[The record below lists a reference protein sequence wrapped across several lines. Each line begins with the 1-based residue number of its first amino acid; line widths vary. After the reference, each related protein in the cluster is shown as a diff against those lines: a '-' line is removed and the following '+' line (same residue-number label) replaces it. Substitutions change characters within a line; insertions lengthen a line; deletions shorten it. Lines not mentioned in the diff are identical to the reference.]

1 MTRAASVRPRTGE
14 RTRQDGLARTTTALE
29 RFRSVPPPPR
39 ILDRAREQEFTERQ
53 LEVFDKLG
61 TMFESGFAELNM
73 ADLAKRLNC
82 SLRTLYTLAPS
93 RDDLMLSVVD
103 RHLWEVGRAAR
114 HAIRD
119 GMSPLEAVEA
129 YLHMVTLALADHSEA
144 FSRDIQAVPAVS
156 QLIERHNDYV
166 FAVTR
171 ALLDLAVEQ
180 GEVRFADTAALARV
194 MAGLGWALTRPA
206 VKPLLSSSPKEAAD
220 AVVDVIIRGLRVS
233 GDDR

>member
-103 RHLWEVGRAAR
+103 RHLWEVGRAAPARDPRR
-114 HAIRD
+114 H
-119 GMSPLEAVEA
+119 
-129 YLHMVTLALADHSEA
+129 
-144 FSRDIQAVPAVS
+144 VPARGRGGVPS
-156 QLIERHNDYV
+156 YGHAGPGGPLRGV
-166 FAVTR
+166 
-171 ALLDLAVEQ
+171 LA
-180 GEVRFADTAALARV
+180 
-194 MAGLGWALTRPA
+194 
-206 VKPLLSSSPKEAAD
+206 
-220 AVVDVIIRGLRVS
+220 
-233 GDDR
+233 